1 MRVTLAILFALFAS
15 CLFAQNTYP
24 DVLHYQ
30 FTIRVSDTSNR
41 IQGRAQIRY
50 QATSNSPFVQFDLH
64 QQESNGKGM
73 AIRSVQVDGQ
83 SATFTHTNHVV
94 SIPLS
99 AAQQTGSTHTVEINY
114 AGVPA
119 DGLIIGKNKFG
130 DRTFFADNW
139 PNRAHY
145 WIPCHDAPIDKATV
159 EFDIIAPKK
168 YQAIS
173 NGLWKA
179 SWPLEDGYQYTRYEC
194 QTPIPTKVMV
204 IGLAEFAIAHSS
216 GVSCIPHEYWV
227 YPKDKERGFYD
238 YALGDSILAWFIQ
251 EVGPYA
257 YEKMAHIQSTTMF
270 GGMENAGAIFYGE
283 NTITGTR
290 KNESLLAHE
299 IAHQWFGNSVSEKD
313 FSHIWLSEGFATYF
327 TNRYLGARYG
337 ADSFQ
342 TRRKQERAEAIQ
354 FASRQP
360 LPVVNPTKDYMQLLN
375 ALSYQKGGF
384 VLHML
389 QKKIG
394 DEAFMKGIRQYYQQY
409 KNSNAQTKDL
419 QTIME
424 SVSGKN
430 LNGFFEQWLYR
441 SDYPILKTGWHYQ
454 AQDKKLVLDIQQTQ
468 AKPFEFPLTVTV
480 IEQGKSRS
488 VQLDIIPGKSRYE
501 ITATAAPTQVI
512 IDPHADLFAVIH

>member
-1 MRVTLAILFALFAS
+1 MRATFAIIFTILGNG
-15 CLFAQNTYP
+15 LFAQSSYP

-41 IQGRAQIRY
+41 IDGQARIRY
-50 QATSNSPFVQFDLH
+50 QAMSETQSVQFDLH
-64 QQESNGKGM
+64 PLESSGKGM
-73 AIRSVQVDGQ
+73 RVSSVQVDGQ
-83 SATFTHTNHVV
+83 SNSFTHTGHRIT
-94 SIPLS
+94 IPLT
-99 AAQQTGSTHTVEINY
+99 ARQQTGSSHTVDINY
-114 AGVPA
+114 AGIPA

-145 WIPCHDAPIDKATV
+145 WIPCHDAPGDKATV
-159 EFDIIAPKK
+159 QFNIIAPKK

-173 NGLWKA
+173 NGLLKT
-179 SWPLEDGYQYTRYEC
+179 SWPLDTQYQYTQYEC

-227 YPKDKERGFYD
+227 YPKDKDRGFYD

-299 IAHQWFGNSVSEKD
+299 IAHQWFGNAVSEKD

-327 TNRYLGARYG
+327 TNRYLGVRYG

-342 TRRKQERAEAIQ
+342 TRRRQERAEAIQ
-354 FASRQP
+354 FAKQQP
-360 LPVVNPTKDYMQLLN
+360 LPVVNPTKDYMELLN

-389 QKKIG
+389 QKYIG
-394 DEAFMKGIRQYYQQY
+394 DEAFMKGIRQYYRQY

-419 QTIME
+419 QVIME
-424 SVSGKN
+424 SVSGKD
-430 LNGFFEQWLYR
+430 LSRFFEQWLYR
-441 SDYPILKTGWHYQ
+441 SDYPILKTSWQYQ
-454 AQDKKLVLDIQQTQ
+454 GKDKNLILEIQQTQ
-468 AKPFEFPLTVTV
+468 ANPFEFPLYVSV
-480 IEQGKSRS
+480 IEQSTSKIIQ
-488 VQLDIIPGKSRYE
+488 VDIKPGKTIYE
-501 ITATAAPTQVI
+501 IPVKTAPIQVK
-512 IDPHADLFAVIH
+512 IDPQADLFAVIQ